1 MSKLNIDQKTIKD
14 LFSDKKS
21 DFLIPDYQRPYA
33 WEESEC
39 QTLWD
44 DIFAFSFPD
53 GNADN
58 FDSEND
64 EYFLGP
70 IVTFKNQD
78 TAKSEIIDGQQR
90 ITTLML
96 LLRAF
101 YVKLLNMKD
110 NNTIKTRDA
119 IASCIWKADEFDNP
133 DKTRLKIDSEVASD
147 DDKEEFYYILIN
159 GEVKKDMK
167 SRYANAFRFFEE
179 KIQVFLNEF
188 PSYFAFL
195 PNRVL
200 KNCIL
205 LPIEAESQDTALRI
219 FSTLNDRGKSL
230 SDTDIFKAQFYK
242 YYASKSEKDDFI
254 ARWKDLETLSEK
266 IFSSQS
272 GSAMDELFTEYM
284 YYLRAKQGIK
294 LSTTEALRKFFEKNN
309 YSLLKNDEALND
321 LEKLA
326 DFWSAIETQDEA
338 FSERVLKQLFILNY
352 APNGMWR
359 YFLSVYYMSRGE
371 DVANLDEEKL
381 YNFLNKTIAF
391 IWSYNFI
398 RPGVNALRT
407 PIYPE
412 MVNLVNGEEIDFK
425 EYLFDKNEL
434 ETNIKSFTYT
444 NGRPIT
450 KSMLVWWLYQNP
462 EQSLISL
469 GEKLEVEHIF
479 SRKRQEIENTLSHKN
494 ILEKL
499 GNKALL
505 EKNINIRAADY
516 RLEDKKKYYEGYTN
530 DKNVKKHG
538 TKNKD
543 LLNISKNYKKFD
555 EDEILSRTNDIFREF
570 IDFVRKQ
577 DLLK

>member
-78 TAKSEIIDGQQR
+78 TGKSEIIDGQQR

-412 MVNLVNGEEIDFK
+412 MVNLVNGEEIDFR

-450 KSMLVWWLYQNP
+450 KSMLAWWLYQNP
-462 EQSLISL
+462 EQGLISL
-469 GEKLEVEHIF
+469 DEKLEVEHIF
-479 SRKRQEIENTLSHKN
+479 SRKRQEIENSLSHKN

>member
-1 MSKLNIDQKTIKD
+1 MSKLDFERKTILD

-58 FDSEND
+58 FDSDND

-70 IVTFKNQD
+70 VVTFKNQD
-78 TAKSEIIDGQQR
+78 TGKSEIIDGQQR

-101 YVKLLNMKD
+101 YVKLLNMMD
-110 NNTIKTRDA
+110 TNTIKTRDL
-119 IASCIWKADEFDNP
+119 IASCIWKTDEFGNP

-147 DDKEEFYYILIN
+147 DDKEEFYYILKN
-159 GEVKKDMK
+159 GEANKEMK
-167 SRYANAFRFFEE
+167 SRYANAFRFFVE
-179 KIQVFLNEF
+179 KIQDFLNVY

-294 LSTTEALRKFFEKNN
+294 STTTEALRKFFEKNN

-326 DFWSAIETQDEA
+326 NFWSAIETQDEV

-371 DVANLDEEKL
+371 DIANLDEEKL
-381 YNFLNKTIAF
+381 YEFLNKTIAF

-398 RPGVNALRT
+398 RPGVNALRI
-407 PIYPE
+407 PLYPE
-412 MVNLVNGEEIDFK
+412 MVNIANGEEIDFK

-434 ETNIKSFTYT
+434 ETNIKSFTFT

-450 KSMLVWWLYQNP
+450 KSMLAWWMYQNP
-462 EQSLISL
+462 EQDLISL
-469 GEKLEVEHIF
+469 DEKLEVEHIY
-479 SRKRQEIENTLSHKN
+479 SRKRHEIENSLSDKN